1 MTASL
6 DNLSRINQRR
16 EVETDYVHL
25 KFDLIAVLN
34 HGSNDS
40 VLNLSVVQV
49 DADFV
54 ANLELS
60 IIGLSWGWHAGE
72 CTTKFFPVRAS
83 GGLQTRSHCLRF
95 AKSVSE
101 KYVR

>member
-40 VLNLSVVQV
+40 VLNLPVVQV
-49 DADFV
+49 HEDFV
-54 ANLELS
+54 ADLEFVVVSLW
-60 IIGLSWGWHAGE
+60 WGWYARNLPFTG
-72 CTTKFFPVRAS
+72 S
-83 GGLQTRSHCLRF
+83 S
-95 AKSVSE
+95 
-101 KYVR
+101 